1 VTETDP
7 DSRARTHL
15 ANERT
20 FLAWFRT
27 GVTLIALGLAA
38 AQLLGRPGDPN
49 AELVRAV
56 STLVIVAGSGS
67 VVVGLVRYR
76 AARRQIDVQGFAPAW
91 ASITG
96 AAVAGVVMAA
106 LALLLVWLLPR

>member
-1 VTETDP
+1 MDVDP

-38 AQLLGRPGDPN
+38 AQLLGRPGEPN
-49 AELVRAV
+49 AELVRVV
-56 STLVIVAGSGS
+56 STLVIVAGSGA

-76 AARRQIDVQGFAPAW
+76 AARHQIDAQGFVPAW
-91 ASITG
+91 TSVTV
-96 AAVAGVVMAA
+96 AAAAGVAMAG